1 MYSQIYLQNPRSFPL
16 REEFLIDCSVKLR
29 YIVSIQSLIGLENLH
44 HAFYRL
50 SRGQTKPVARFVSEF
65 VFKSESAISRFW

>member
-29 YIVSIQSLIGLENLH
+29 YIVSIQSLIGLENLN

-50 SRGQTKPVARFVSEF
+50 SGGQTKPVARCVSAF